1 MLTIYRAS
9 AGAGKTHKLTGE
21 YLMLLFSQPGAYRR
35 ILAVTFTNKAT
46 DEMKTRIVQELYHL
60 ASGRAS
66 DYIQLLS
73 SAYSLTERQVREQ
86 ARKILVAILHDYSAF
101 NISTIDRFFQ
111 QTMRAFTR
119 EIGLQGGYGIEMDQ
133 ELVLTEAID
142 NLLAD
147 LEKPE
152 SKDLLG
158 WLLRFAEDKIEDGG
172 GWSLRKD
179 IMSLSREVFKESYKA
194 FSEEVG
200 KDIADKQAL
209 DAYKNE
215 LYAIIR
221 SVEAEAKRLGEE
233 GVATDEMK
241 TRIVQELYHLA
252 SGRASDYIQL
262 LSSAYSL
269 TERQVREQ
277 ARKILVAIL
286 HDYSAFNISTI
297 DRFFQQTMR
306 AFTREIGLQGGY
318 GIEMDQEL
326 VLTEAIDNLL
336 ADLEK
341 PESKDLLGWLLR
353 FAEDKIEDGG
363 GWSLRKDIM
372 SLSREVF
379 KESYKAFSEEVGKD
393 IADKQALDAYKNELY
408 AIIRSVE
415 AEAKRLGEEGVAL
428 LKQFALQPSD
438 FKGGSRSPFFYFE
451 KLARGEMK
459 EPTATFQ
466 TLPDNPEAYTTK
478 TTPPGLRQIIGC
490 VYEEGL
496 NACVKN
502 IVSLFANLTAYN
514 TAREIVRYYYT
525 LGILTDIS
533 RQIASYRE
541 EKNVMLIA
549 DTTELLNK
557 VISGSDAPFIYEK
570 TGTHV
575 DHYMID
581 EFQDTSGMQW
591 NNFRPLV
598 EESLANGRANLI
610 VGDVKQSI
618 YRFRNSD
625 WKLLDEQVRR
635 DFEEEQVR
643 EETLMDNWRSCR
655 HIVEFNNGFFT
666 TAPAILQD
674 LYNEALKTSSLNEEE
689 RTAFFTKIM
698 TAYDKSIQ
706 RVPPPFQKKDGHVR
720 IDFLSG
726 DEEKK
731 WEQEA
736 MERLPATLERLQD
749 NGYALKDIAIL
760 VRTNQEGA
768 LVADTLLAYKE
779 EHPSD
784 RYNYD
789 IISDDALFVGSSP
802 AVRFLIA
809 VLRYLRN
816 PEDQTNR
823 KLAMYAY
830 QVLTGKFGES
840 EADKSVSQNLQS
852 ISRQSLY
859 EVTEGLFRNF
869 SAYFPETEQVF
880 VQAFL
885 DMVSEYAQKESA
897 DLNRFLRW
905 WDETGYRKTIATP
918 DGQNAIR
925 ILTVHKSKGLGF
937 KVVIIPFGDWEI
949 DHKPTKPV
957 ILWCHPEKKPFDRLH
972 LVPVRYGQILSS
984 TIFAKDYFKE
994 RLHAF
999 IDNLNTLYVAFTRS
1013 KEELIVF
1020 SPRPRKINKEGK
1032 VEKITSIADLLWA
1045 GVETD
1050 IEDDTFER
1058 GEWWHPASGRTAE
1071 DTLEEIPMSRL
1082 YSVSPDDRLQLRLHG
1097 KGFFFDNARRKHG
1110 TLMHEVL
1117 SRIRTPKDIPAS
1129 VESYRLAGVINRE
1142 EAAELI
1148 SRLEEL
1154 LQAEEVKAWYDGS
1167 ARVLNEVDILFGK
1180 GLSKRPDRVMIKD
1193 NKVIVVDYKFGE
1205 RQDKRHPNQVRN
1217 YLQLIRKMGFE
1228 RVDGYLWYVEL
1239 GKIEA
1244 VNK

>member
-101 NISTIDRFFQ
+101 NISTIDCFFQ

-172 GWSLRKD
+172 GWSLRQD

-194 FSEEVG
+194 
-200 KDIADKQAL
+200 L
-209 DAYKNE
+209 
-215 LYAIIR
+215 
-221 SVEAEAKRLGEE
+221 
-233 GVATDEMK
+233 
-241 TRIVQELYHLA
+241 
-252 SGRASDYIQL
+252 
-262 LSSAYSL
+262 
-269 TERQVREQ
+269 
-277 ARKILVAIL
+277 
-286 HDYSAFNISTI
+286 
-297 DRFFQQTMR
+297 
-306 AFTREIGLQGGY
+306 
-318 GIEMDQEL
+318 
-326 VLTEAIDNLL
+326 
-336 ADLEK
+336 
-341 PESKDLLGWLLR
+341 
-353 FAEDKIEDGG
+353 
-363 GWSLRKDIM
+363 
-372 SLSREVF
+372 
-379 KESYKAFSEEVGKD
+379 SEEVGKD

-1045 GVETD
+1045 GVETE

>member
-35 ILAVTFTNKAT
+35 ILAVTFTNK
-46 DEMKTRIVQELYHL
+46 
-60 ASGRAS
+60 
-66 DYIQLLS
+66 
-73 SAYSLTERQVREQ
+73 
-86 ARKILVAILHDYSAF
+86 
-101 NISTIDRFFQ
+101 
-111 QTMRAFTR
+111 
-119 EIGLQGGYGIEMDQ
+119 
-133 ELVLTEAID
+133 
-142 NLLAD
+142 
-147 LEKPE
+147 
-152 SKDLLG
+152 
-158 WLLRFAEDKIEDGG
+158 
-172 GWSLRKD
+172 
-179 IMSLSREVFKESYKA
+179 
-194 FSEEVG
+194 
-200 KDIADKQAL
+200 
-209 DAYKNE
+209 
-215 LYAIIR
+215 
-221 SVEAEAKRLGEE
+221 
-233 GVATDEMK
+233 ATDEMK

-779 EHPSD
+779 EHP
-784 RYNYD
+784 
-789 IISDDALFVGSSP
+789 

-840 EADKSVSQNLQS
+840 EADESVFQNLQS

-869 SAYFPETEQVF
+869 SIYFPETEQVF

>member
-172 GWSLRKD
+172 GWSLRQD

-221 SVEAEAKRLGEE
+221 SVEAEAR
-233 GVATDEMK
+233 
-241 TRIVQELYHLA
+241 
-252 SGRASDYIQL
+252 
-262 LSSAYSL
+262 
-269 TERQVREQ
+269 
-277 ARKILVAIL
+277 
-286 HDYSAFNISTI
+286 
-297 DRFFQQTMR
+297 
-306 AFTREIGLQGGY
+306 
-318 GIEMDQEL
+318 
-326 VLTEAIDNLL
+326 
-336 ADLEK
+336 
-341 PESKDLLGWLLR
+341 
-353 FAEDKIEDGG
+353 
-363 GWSLRKDIM
+363 
-372 SLSREVF
+372 
-379 KESYKAFSEEVGKD
+379 
-393 IADKQALDAYKNELY
+393 
-408 AIIRSVE
+408 
-415 AEAKRLGEEGVAL
+415 RLGEEGVAL

-466 TLPDNPEAYTTK
+466 TLPDNPDAYTTK

-496 NACVKN
+496 NTCVKN

-655 HIVEFNNGFFT
+655 HIVEFNNAFFT
-666 TAPAILQD
+666 AAPAILQD
-674 LYNEALKTSSLNEEE
+674 LYNEALKNSSLSEEE

-698 TAYDKSIQ
+698 TAYDKSSQ

-784 RYNYD
+784 RYN

-816 PEDQTNR
+816 PEDRMNK

-840 EADKSVSQNLQS
+840 EADESVFQNLQS

-1180 GLSKRPDRVMIKD
+1180 GLSKRPDRVIIKGG
-1193 NKVIVVDYKFGE
+1193 KVIVVDYKFGE

>member
-60 ASGRAS
+60 ASGR
-66 DYIQLLS
+66 
-73 SAYSLTERQVREQ
+73 T
-86 ARKILVAILHDYSAF
+86 
-101 NISTIDRFFQ
+101 
-111 QTMRAFTR
+111 
-119 EIGLQGGYGIEMDQ
+119 
-133 ELVLTEAID
+133 
-142 NLLAD
+142 
-147 LEKPE
+147 
-152 SKDLLG
+152 
-158 WLLRFAEDKIEDGG
+158 
-172 GWSLRKD
+172 
-179 IMSLSREVFKESYKA
+179 
-194 FSEEVG
+194 
-200 KDIADKQAL
+200 
-209 DAYKNE
+209 
-215 LYAIIR
+215 
-221 SVEAEAKRLGEE
+221 
-233 GVATDEMK
+233 
-241 TRIVQELYHLA
+241 
-252 SGRASDYIQL
+252 SDYIQL

-451 KLARGEMK
+451 KLAKGEMK

-466 TLPDNPEAYTTK
+466 ALPDNPDAYTTK

-502 IVSLFANLTAYN
+502 IVSLFTNLTAYN

-655 HIVEFNNGFFT
+655 HIVEFNNAFFT
-666 TAPAILQD
+666 AAPAILQD
-674 LYNEALKTSSLNEEE
+674 LYNEALKTSSLSEEE

-726 DEEKK
+726 DEEKDWK
-731 WEQEA
+731 QEA

-816 PEDQTNR
+816 PEDRTNR

-840 EADKSVSQNLQS
+840 EADESVFQNLQS

-869 SAYFPETEQVF
+869 SIYFPETEQVF

-905 WDETGYRKTIATP
+905 WDETGYRKT

-1045 GVETD
+1045 GVETE

>member
-152 SKDLLG
+152 SKDLLS

-179 IMSLSREVFKESYKA
+179 IMSLSREVFKESYN
-194 FSEEVG
+194 
-200 KDIADKQAL
+200 IADKQAL
-209 DAYKNE
+209 N
-215 LYAIIR
+215 
-221 SVEAEAKRLGEE
+221 
-233 GVATDEMK
+233 
-241 TRIVQELYHLA
+241 
-252 SGRASDYIQL
+252 
-262 LSSAYSL
+262 
-269 TERQVREQ
+269 
-277 ARKILVAIL
+277 
-286 HDYSAFNISTI
+286 
-297 DRFFQQTMR
+297 
-306 AFTREIGLQGGY
+306 
-318 GIEMDQEL
+318 
-326 VLTEAIDNLL
+326 
-336 ADLEK
+336 
-341 PESKDLLGWLLR
+341 
-353 FAEDKIEDGG
+353 
-363 GWSLRKDIM
+363 
-372 SLSREVF
+372 
-379 KESYKAFSEEVGKD
+379 
-393 IADKQALDAYKNELY
+393 AYKNELY

-466 TLPDNPEAYTTK
+466 ALPDNPDAYTTK

-666 TAPAILQD
+666 AAPAILQD

-816 PEDQTNR
+816 TEDRTNK

-840 EADKSVSQNLQS
+840 EADESVFQNLQS